1 MLKWRY
7 SVVAAAAIIGS
18 AIALSSAVEA
28 KSCVLAG
35 GEGTGV
41 TADIATFMANAALK
55 QSIDKMGAKASGKAK
70 VSCKTD
76 MMLITTC
83 KSQQRACK

>member
-7 SVVAAAAIIGS
+7 SAVAAAVAIGS
-18 AIALSSAVEA
+18 AIALSGPVEA

-41 TADIATFMANAALK
+41 TTDIATFMANAALK
-55 QSIDKMGAKASGKAK
+55 QSIEKMGAKASGKAK
-70 VSCKTD
+70 VSCKTE
-76 MMLITTC
+76 MLITTC